1 MQINV
6 SFMSGAGNLFSVIDN
21 SIYNFNK
28 EELSKLAVLLCNV
41 NEYNQNKTEGFIAIN
56 EHPELG
62 FDADFYN
69 PDGSNDAMCGNGGRC
84 AIRYAL
90 IKEFIEPGGEI
101 KFSMAGSGYDGK
113 NENDGISLILPP
125 PNSMDF
131 DGKLEINGKEISYT
145 YIDVGAKHIVINYD
159 SIGFSEELREHEL
172 IEFSRKIRYHESFAP
187 HGANV
192 NLFHVNPDNSIA
204 LRTYERGV
212 EMETG
217 ACGTGAISAAL
228 SVHKLNNLTF
238 PLKVIPPS
246 LIPVLVDISGE
257 FPDEIRS
264 ISLKGHAEITE
275 EKTIEI
281 PEL

>member
-1 MQINV
+1 M
-6 SFMSGAGNLFSVIDN
+6 LDN
-21 SIYNFNK
+21 SIYNFSK
-28 EELSKLAVLLCNV
+28 EELSKLAVLLCNL
-41 NEYNQNKTEGFIAIN
+41 NKYNQNKTEGFIAIDN
-56 EHPELG
+56 HHELA

-90 IKEFIEPGGEI
+90 IKEFIKPGGEI
-101 KFSMAGSGYDGK
+101 KFSMAASGYEGK
-113 NENDGISLILPP
+113 IEKDEISLILPP

-131 DGKLEINGKEISYT
+131 VGKLEINGDEILYSF
-145 YIDVGAKHIVINYD
+145 IDVGAKHIVIDYD
-159 SIGFSEELREHEL
+159 SLGFSEELRKHEL
-172 IEFSRKIRYHESFAP
+172 IEFSRKIRYHERFAP
-187 HGANV
+187 HGGNV
-192 NLFHVNPDNSIA
+192 NLFQVNSDNSIS

-212 EMETG
+212 ELETG
-217 ACGTGAISAAL
+217 ACGTGAISTAL
-228 SVHKLNNLTF
+228 SVHKLNNLPF

-246 LIPVLVDISGE
+246 LIQVEVDISGE